1 MDKAWYQLAHDDVCR
16 QLETD
21 ASRGLAADEAERRT
35 ERYGP
40 NELVE
45 RGGRS
50 PWRILWEQVSGV
62 MTVILLV
69 AAAISIFLQ
78 EPIDAVVILAIVVL
92 NAALGFYQEFKAA
105 RSMAALK
112 RMSVPRVRTARRR
125 RAGGSPPGSWSPE
138 TSCYWRRAT
147 WSRPTGGLSAA

>member
-112 RMSVPRVRTARRR
+112 RMSVPRVRAVRRR
-125 RAGGSPPGSWSPE
+125 RAGDPPPGSWSPE